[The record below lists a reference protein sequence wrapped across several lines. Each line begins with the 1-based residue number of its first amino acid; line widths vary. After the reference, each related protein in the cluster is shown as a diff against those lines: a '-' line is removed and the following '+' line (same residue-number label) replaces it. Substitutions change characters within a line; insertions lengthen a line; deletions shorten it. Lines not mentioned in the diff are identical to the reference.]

1 MEDGVGEV
9 RWVRD
14 LEEFDGA
21 ILSEYEE
28 DRVPYVEKWCDRPA
42 PGLTRTLRVR
52 SDRGT
57 IQSYLEGGITLMGL
71 LTRYQEAWLV
81 DRNERDVVVRCEVV
95 SVPTLPSSYLPASCA
110 KHVEA
115 LRPT

>member
-9 RWVRD
+9 MKWVRD

-28 DRVPYVEKWCDRPA
+28 DRVSYVEKWCDRPG

-52 SDRGT
+52 SDRGA
-57 IQSYLEGGITLMGL
+57 IQSYLEGGITLMNL

-95 SVPTLPSSYLPASCA
+95 SVPTLSSYLPASCA
-110 KHVEA
+110 KPVEG